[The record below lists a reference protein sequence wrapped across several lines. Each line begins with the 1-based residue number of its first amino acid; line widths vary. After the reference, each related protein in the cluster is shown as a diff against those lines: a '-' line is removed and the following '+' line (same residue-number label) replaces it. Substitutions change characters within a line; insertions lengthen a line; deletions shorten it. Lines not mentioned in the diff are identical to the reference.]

1 MRIPYHPLIH
11 QQLELPGDDELT
23 DEEKQEVREIAVLL
37 FSRVARFTAGGFSL
51 IFFFCVTL
59 LIFG

>member
-1 MRIPYHPLIH
+1 MSYLYHPLIH
-11 QQLELPGDDELT
+11 QGLDLPGDDELT
-23 DEEKQEVREIAVLL
+23 DEERQEMREIAVIL

-59 LIFG
+59 LICG

>member
-11 QQLELPGDDELT
+11 QTVELPGDDNLT
-23 DEEKQEVREIAVLL
+23 DEERQEMREIAVLL
-37 FSRVARFTAGGFSL
+37 FSRVVRLTVGGFSL

>member
-11 QQLELPGDDELT
+11 QTVELPGDDNLT
-23 DEEKQEVREIAVLL
+23 DEERQEMREIAVLL
-37 FSRVARFTAGGFSL
+37 FSRVVRLTAGGLSL
-51 IFFFCVTL
+51 IFSFCLTL